1 MPRQKSTRR
10 MIIKND
16 ECKDELTYC
25 DSLETYDK
33 IMEMRGQAVKKLI
46 QDEEEKEAVVTKG
59 GVERDNNYYDVKVG
73 DENRAYLVYLG
84 DEIKFEGIKRMKENI
99 HFCTPEF
106 LYDVFKIKL
115 PIKVI
120 EAIKDADEANDA
132 CCALID
138 NWNEVVQCAVDS
150 DGYASIFHSYDDV
163 CHEVYVENDKYYCT
177 FYVMR
182 IE

>member
-10 MIIKND
+10 MIIKYD
-16 ECKDELTYC
+16 EGKDELTYK
-25 DSLETYDK
+25 K
-33 IMEMRGQAVKKLI
+33 IMEMKDQAVKKLI
-46 QDEEEKEAVVTKG
+46 QDQEEKEAVVTKG
-59 GVERDNNYYDVKVG
+59 DVEIRDNNYYDVKVG
-73 DENRAYLVYLG
+73 DENRTYLVYLK
-84 DEIKFEGIKRMKENI
+84 DEMEFEGIKRMKESI
-99 HFCTPEF
+99 HLYTPEF

-163 CHEVYVENDKYYCT
+163 CHEVVYVENDKYYGT

-182 IE
+182 ID